1 MGEAAEPRV
10 RQCPLR
16 QRGGCPGWRA
26 EVVGEERRHL
36 RHVID
41 ARSRRAR
48 GGRSVRPGAGEQSRG
63 RAKALDRAEGRVAIA
78 IGPSGDD
85 HRGNVDAVVA
95 LPIGAKSHR
104 AMPPVGIVVRVTH
117 PDELPGLMLI
127 DAAQPLRAPVMTFGM
142 IRGPDL
148 GHGRECAHGCHV
160 GAVVDLIDPLEG
172 TAHVVDVVGVAII
185 GRVDR
190 DDRPQMRWTL
200 ASELE
205 GVESAVRR
213 AKHADVAVAP
223 RLRSQPGNRLGE
235 IALLCL
241 RVFVRR
247 APTTAARA
255 THVDARDREAEV
267 IAEALIL
274 RAPAGSHVVL
284 AIGQR
289 LEDAGSRRG
298 VGDEE
303 RDAQMLP
310 VRQRDG
316 RADHRSN
323 PRTSSMG
330 RARSVRP

>member
-1 MGEAAEPRV
+1 
-10 RQCPLR
+10 
-16 QRGGCPGWRA
+16 
-26 EVVGEERRHL
+26 
-36 RHVID
+36 
-41 ARSRRAR
+41 
-48 GGRSVRPGAGEQSRG
+48 
-63 RAKALDRAEGRVAIA
+63 
-78 IGPSGDD
+78 
-85 HRGNVDAVVA
+85 
-95 LPIGAKSHR
+95 
-104 AMPPVGIVVRVTH
+104 MPPVGIVVRMTH

-127 DAAQPLRAPVMTFGM
+127 DAAQPLRAPVRTVVAA
-142 IRGPDL
+142 RLLPHL
-148 GHGRECAHGCHV
+148 GHGWECAHRGHV

-172 TAHVVDVVGVAII
+172 TAHVVNVVGVAII

-205 GVESAVRR
+205 GVESSVGRPEHPDIAR
-213 AKHADVAVAP
+213 APGLPCEPGD
-223 RLRSQPGNRLGE
+223 RLREVP
-235 IALLCL
+235 LLCL
-241 RVFVRR
+241 RVFVGRSP
-247 APTTAARA
+247 AAAARA

-289 LEDAGSRRG
+289 LEDAGCRDG

-316 RADHRSN
+316 IADHRDA
-323 PRTSSMG
+323 PRIARTSSRG
-330 RARSVRP
+330 RAWSVRPW